1 VELKERYLKL
11 RDETDWGDLSDMEFF
26 RKVKELRELYER
38 IKKTD
43 EFFEKASKK

>member
-1 VELKERYLKL
+1 VDLRERYLKL
-11 RDETDWGDLSDMEFF
+11 RDETNWGEVSDMEFL

-43 EFFEKASKK
+43 EFFAKASKQ